1 MNQFGQLVQEL
12 YQNLMTYLRQSVLLK
27 KKKRIIKFFMV
38 AQ

>member
-27 KKKRIIKFFMV
+27 EKKKIIKFFMV

>member
-1 MNQFGQLVQEL
+1 MNQFGQLVHEL

>member
-1 MNQFGQLVQEL
+1 MNQFGKLVQEL